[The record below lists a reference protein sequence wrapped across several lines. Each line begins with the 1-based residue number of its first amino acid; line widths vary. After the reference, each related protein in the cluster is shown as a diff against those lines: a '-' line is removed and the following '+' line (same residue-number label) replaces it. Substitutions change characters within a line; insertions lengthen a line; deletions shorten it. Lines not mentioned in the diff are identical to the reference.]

1 MRARTL
7 AAASASLVAPAVL
20 GRLARRF
27 AHASLPRVAG
37 RVELPG
43 LEARVEVVRDRF
55 GVPHV
60 YAEHLRDLARAVGY
74 VQAQD
79 RLFQMELLRRFA
91 YGRLA
96 EVAGP
101 RALDID
107 RFVRRLR
114 LEWAAR
120 RDADAADER
129 AAAWASA
136 YTDGVNAFVAHGP
149 LPFELRLARIRPE
162 PWTSV
167 DVFAPGQALALG
179 LSVNWEAEL
188 ARMRVAAR
196 VGAERAAQLE
206 PELAHDVPVIVPPAL
221 AEQASRPAG
230 APALGASNSWAVA
243 GSLSATGAPLLA
255 NDAHLELTV
264 PGIWY
269 TQHLEL
275 DGESVAGFSV
285 PGTGVVVLGRTRTVA
300 WGFTA
305 ANVDTQDRY
314 VERFDADRRR
324 YLADGEWLDAEVVR
338 EEIRV
343 RGRRRPVLEEV
354 VVTRHGPVVAGPDPA
369 SGDALALRWSAH
381 EPGHA
386 LGAFLD
392 LMHARTV
399 DDADRAFDRFAGPP
413 QNVVLADAEGT
424 IAYRLA
430 GGPIPA
436 RRRGEGL
443 VPAPGWTSHHEWR
456 GWIAQPDLPRV
467 RNPEH
472 GFIVTANNRIVG
484 DEYPHFLGWEHL
496 NSYRARRIEELL
508 GELEVVTPEDCR
520 RIQLDQR
527 SLPGL
532 ELAAIAR
539 TLDGH
544 APAERRA
551 LDLLGAWDGDL
562 GPDSRA
568 GAVYA
573 VLMHYLELEAYAEL
587 GSERERFLG
596 AGETEA
602 TVSLA
607 LFERTRPV
615 ILRSLAERDDSF
627 FADGRT
633 WDGVFRAALAATVR
647 ELGPRLGHRPWGAL
661 HRVELRHPFGEVPL
675 LGRRFSR
682 GPYPAGGDADTVWQ
696 MAWRVEEPYG
706 PRLSGPSMRAVYDLG
721 DPDGTR
727 YVLPAGQS
735 AHVASAHY
743 DDFVERW
750 RAGDLAELPMTR
762 GRVDALAESRLELLP
777 AGSA

>member
-1 MRARTL
+1 MGRL
-7 AAASASLVAPAVL
+7 L
-20 GRLARRF
+20 GRVAR
-27 AHASLPRVAG
+27 ASIPRVSG
-37 RVELPG
+37 RVELSG

-60 YAEHLRDLARAVGY
+60 YADHLPDLARAVGY

-96 EVAGP
+96 ELAGP
-101 RALDID
+101 RALEID

-114 LEWAAR
+114 LGWAAR
-120 RDADAADER
+120 RDAKAADG
-129 AAAWASA
+129 AAAEWASA
-136 YTDGVNAFVAHGP
+136 YAEGVNAFLAAGP
-149 LPFELRLARIRPE
+149 LPLELRLARARPE
-162 PWTSV
+162 PWSAV

-196 VGAERAAQLE
+196 VGRERAAQLE
-206 PELAHDVPVIVPPAL
+206 PELAHDVPVIVPPEL
-221 AEQASRPAG
+221 AERASRPAG

-243 GSLSATGAPLLA
+243 ASRSATGAPLLA
-255 NDAHLELTV
+255 NDPHLELTV

-269 TQHLEL
+269 AQHLEL
-275 DGESVAGFSV
+275 AGASVAGFSV

-305 ANVDTQDRY
+305 ANVDTQDLY
-314 VERFDADRRR
+314 VERFDRERRR
-324 YLADGEWLDAEVVR
+324 YLADGEWLEPEIVR

-343 RGRRRPVLEEV
+343 RGRRRPAIEAVL
-354 VVTRHGPVVAGPDPA
+354 VTRHGPLVAGPDGA
-369 SGDALALRWSAH
+369 TGEALALRWSAH
-381 EPGHA
+381 EPGRA

-392 LMHARTV
+392 LMDARTV
-399 DDADRAFDRFAGPP
+399 EDADRAFDRFTGPP
-413 QNVVLADAEGT
+413 QNVVLADADGT

-443 VPAPGWTSHHEWR
+443 VPAVGWTSDHEWR
-456 GWIAQPDLPRV
+456 GWVAQADLPRF
-467 RNPEH
+467 RNPER
-472 GFIVTANNRIVG
+472 GSIVTANNRIVG
-484 DEYPHFLGWEHL
+484 DDYPHFLGWEHL
-496 NSYRARRIEELL
+496 NGYRARRIEELL
-508 GELEVVTPEDCR
+508 DELEAVTVEDCR

-539 TLDGH
+539 TFEADT
-544 APAERRA
+544 PAERRA
-551 LDLLGAWDGDL
+551 LDLLRAWDGEL
-562 GPDSRA
+562 GADSVA
-568 GAVYA
+568 GAVYS
-573 VLMHYLELEAYAEL
+573 VLMRQLELEAYAEL

-633 WDGVFRAALAATVR
+633 WDDVFRAALAATVR
-647 ELGPRLGHRPWGAL
+647 ELGPGLGRRPWGEL
-661 HRVELRHPFGEVPL
+661 HRVGFRHPFGEVPL
-675 LGRRFSR
+675 LGRVFNR

-721 DPDGTR
+721 DPNGTS
-727 YVLPAGQS
+727 YVLAAGQS
-735 AHVASAHY
+735 AHVASPHF

-750 RAGDLAELPMTR
+750 RAGELVELPMTR
-762 GRVDALAESRLELLP
+762 GRVDALAASRLALVP
-777 AGSA
+777 AGSP